1 MYSFFDIIFCNN
13 VTLLQFISHEYVKEF
28 YLNFV
33 KKRTKNLSK
42 IGNNKCLK
50 TEGGNAYFGKILKS
64 KYIRKFSAL
73 NLNAKNYWIY

>member
-33 KKRTKNLSK
+33 KKGQKKFIEN
-42 IGNNKCLK
+42 
-50 TEGGNAYFGKILKS
+50 
-64 KYIRKFSAL
+64 RK
-73 NLNAKNYWIY
+73 